1 MIKPLSE
8 ATMKAIYNQA
18 MKQDFPSDELKPLN
32 RILAQKRKEIALC
45 LGYYQQD
52 KLIGYAVLEQD
63 VRQQCLLLDYFAIL
77 KAYRAQGQGT
87 QFLNELKIL
96 FAQKEMIVIE
106 AEAAKTEQE
115 QKRIAFYLRAG
126 AQLTDIQL
134 HLYHVDYAVLTLDL
148 AASLDPKQKRKR
160 IAELYQRIYP
170 AFFRRLYLRMD

>member
-1 MIKPLSE
+1 M
-8 ATMKAIYNQA
+8 
-18 MKQDFPSDELKPLN
+18 
-32 RILAQKRKEIALC
+32 
-45 LGYYQQD
+45 
-52 KLIGYAVLEQD
+52 
-63 VRQQCLLLDYFAIL
+63 
-77 KAYRAQGQGT
+77 T